1 MIDSRATCD
10 RGRAWPS
17 RSRTQGREVCFQH
30 TSAPEDAE
38 MRSATRAIRVCVVVE
53 SVIYGL
59 RRRPVLNRYC
69 DHATM
74 AAAIAIVTAKDS
86 HTLTS
91 LDPRNP

>member
-1 MIDSRATCD
+1 VRPGARVAEQLKDA
-10 RGRAWPS
+10 GA
-17 RSRTQGREVCFQH
+17 RSVLSPTR
-30 TSAPEDAE
+30 APEDAE